1 MRMAT
6 SLKDLELSNDN
17 LHQLPAPY
25 TPLRL
30 ELDFTVLRQFET
42 IFYVDDSPPLDVAGT
57 AWGLLTKV
65 LLGAALAAHPQN
77 PPVYP
82 VHFFHNAF
90 RNQDAVEVLIGAY
103 ELLRNHVMPL
113 KRKSISPFQKELRS
127 FVEKWNLLGGPQCP
141 DFKPLNLIVL
151 TATQLFT
158 EFFDLDRMVIEVT
171 NNLRNKT
178 MRERPIRI
186 QICRVGYD
194 WDTNQ
199 SLHFEQFFAR
209 LRVRPGSG
217 NFERPV
223 SSANMLSSPLMA
235 E

>member
-1 MRMAT
+1 
-6 SLKDLELSNDN
+6 
-17 LHQLPAPY
+17 
-25 TPLRL
+25 
-30 ELDFTVLRQFET
+30 
-42 IFYVDDSPPLDVAGT
+42 
-57 AWGLLTKV
+57 LLTKV

-77 PPVYP
+77 PPVYS

-151 TATQLFT
+151 TATQPFT

-186 QICRVGYD
+186 QICRVGHD

-199 SLHFEQFFAR
+199 SLHFKQF
-209 LRVRPGSG
+209 LLV
-217 NFERPV
+217 
-223 SSANMLSSPLMA
+223 
-235 E
+235 